1 MRSLSCLLLL
11 LCVSTARAGTF
22 PITSFEPDT
31 TAKDAPRDTVDRPV
45 WVGLH
50 ASPFAGGSREPGHP
64 DAWDTGGMPLVALG
78 AAWPATAASEL
89 WLALGYEHWSFALKH
104 EWVSFAPG
112 LLPYVS
118 PLVLDLVTLRTGV
131 DGLICRDRLVSGA
144 IGVGGGTGYG
154 AARIPAARQN
164 VVPLELLAHAF
175 VYVRAGETTRIGL
188 GTSGGQTWLWSDG
201 ELGDPFLHWEFALR
215 FDIAVGGSGR
225 RTPAP

>member
-1 MRSLSCLLLL
+1 MWILPFLLLAL
-11 LCVSTARAGTF
+11 WVSTATAGA

-31 TAKDAPRDTVDRPV
+31 MAKHAPRDTVDRPV

-64 DAWDTGGMPLVALG
+64 DAWDTGGMPWAGLN
-78 AAWPATAASEL
+78 AAWSRATPTEA
-89 WLALGYEHWSFALKH
+89 WLALGYEHWRFSLKH

-112 LLPYVS
+112 LLSYVS

-131 DGLICRDRLVSGA
+131 DVLICRDRLVSGA
-144 IGVGGGTGYG
+144 IGVGGGAGYG
-154 AARIPAARQN
+154 VAKIPAVEQN

-175 VYVRAGETTRIGL
+175 VYVRAGEATRIGV
-188 GTSGGQTWLWSDG
+188 GASGGETWLWSDG
-201 ELGDPFLHWEFALR
+201 DVGDPFAHWEFALR

-225 RTPAP
+225 RDPAP